1 MLAHVACPR
10 FVLCTHTV
18 TSSLAIMPTQRLP
31 HHVRN
36 STSGTQ
42 RNHTPTQLALRDST
56 PFPTCASGKPSP
68 LIGFAD
74 IALPSHLCEPSGV
87 HLSTCNV
94 DNRRRSALCSSRFS
108 RIGCCGGH
116 RLGVRCSCF
125 ACEVRTCPQS
135 PVCAGVRLQ
144 AVPGVARR
152 VTSRCP
158 SRYGSPEYPQS
169 SPNLSTALWIGGA
182 EARAVVLP
190 TLYREIRVN
199 WEVKTEHFSTYF
211 PVNVKTGET

>member
-1 MLAHVACPR
+1 
-10 FVLCTHTV
+10 
-18 TSSLAIMPTQRLP
+18 MPTQRLP
-31 HHVRN
+31 QPR
-36 STSGTQ
+36 
-42 RNHTPTQLALRDST
+42 TQLNLWYATQPHANSARTTRLNPVPNLRISQAISSHRQSRY
-56 PFPTCASGKPSP
+56 CSCLSP
-68 LIGFAD
+68 
-74 IALPSHLCEPSGV
+74 CEPLRV

-152 VTSRCP
+152 VTSRHP
-158 SRYGSPEYPQS
+158 SRYGSPEHPQS

>member
-31 HHVRN
+31 QPR
-36 STSGTQ
+36 
-42 RNHTPTQLALRDST
+42 TQLNLWYATQPHAHSARTTRLNPVPNLRLRQATSSSAS
-56 PFPTCASGKPSP
+56 PILLCPLTCVNPP
-68 LIGFAD
+68 GF
-74 IALPSHLCEPSGV
+74 
-87 HLSTCNV
+87 TCPHAMWITV
-94 DNRRRSALCSSRFS
+94 VGPPCAPPRLS

-125 ACEVRTCPQS
+125 ACEVRACPQP
-135 PVCAGVRLQ
+135 PVRAGVRLQ

-152 VTSRCP
+152 VTSRHP
-158 SRYGSPEYPQS
+158 SRYGSPEHPQS

-199 WEVKTEHFSTYF
+199 
-211 PVNVKTGET
+211 

>member
-10 FVLCTHTV
+10 FAPCPHTV

-31 HHVRN
+31 QPRP
-36 STSGTQ
+36 Q
-42 RNHTPTQLALRDST
+42 RNLWYATQPHAHSARTTRLNPVPNLRLRQATSSSAS
-56 PFPTCASGKPSP
+56 PILLCPLTCVNPP
-68 LIGFAD
+68 GF
-74 IALPSHLCEPSGV
+74 
-87 HLSTCNV
+87 TCPHAMWITV
-94 DNRRRSALCSSRFS
+94 VGPPCAPPRLS

-125 ACEVRTCPQS
+125 ACEVRTCPQP
-135 PVCAGVRLQ
+135 PVRTGVRLQ

-152 VTSRCP
+152 VTSRHP
-158 SRYGSPEYPQS
+158 SRYGSPEHPQS

-182 EARAVVLP
+182 EARAVGLS

-199 WEVKTEHFSTYF
+199 
-211 PVNVKTGET
+211 